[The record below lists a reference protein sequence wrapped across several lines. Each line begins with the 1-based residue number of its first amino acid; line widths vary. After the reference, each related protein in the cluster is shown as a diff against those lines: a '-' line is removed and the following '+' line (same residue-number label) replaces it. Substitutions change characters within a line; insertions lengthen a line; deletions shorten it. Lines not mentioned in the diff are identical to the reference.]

1 MMVTGKGTKE
11 EATPLVKGGLWRSSH
26 EKPLELR
33 LIECRLYAGSG
44 LKL

>member
-1 MMVTGKGTKE
+1 MMVRGKGTKE

-26 EKPLELR
+26 EKPLVLR
-33 LIECRLYAGSG
+33 LVACRLYAGSS